1 MNALDR
7 VEKTFATICIVL
19 IITLFATIG
28 GVIYAKQAEY
38 RVLKDEIV
46 TVVDKEYKAAYTTSG
61 LRPMMIGKTMT
72 MRPYVIHHDEEFII
86 YAKLDNGKDIEINSF
101 KLAYDTVKP
110 GKRYKWIDLI
120 RKW

>member
-1 MNALDR
+1 MDR

-28 GVIYAKQAEY
+28 GVIYAKQAGY

-61 LRPMMIGKTMT
+61 LT
-72 MRPYVIHHDEEFII
+72 HDDWKNYD
-86 YAKLDNGKDIEINSF
+86 YAAICHSSC
-101 KLAYDTVKP
+101 
-110 GKRYKWIDLI
+110 
-120 RKW
+120 